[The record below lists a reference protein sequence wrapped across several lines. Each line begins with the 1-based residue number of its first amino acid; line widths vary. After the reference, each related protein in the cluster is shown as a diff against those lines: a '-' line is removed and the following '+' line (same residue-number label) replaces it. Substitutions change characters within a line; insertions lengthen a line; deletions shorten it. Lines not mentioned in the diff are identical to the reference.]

1 MIKVKTKLNVQVTAR
16 GRKTIRR
23 FADGEDEQQ
32 SPTKPAG
39 RIPRIARL
47 MALAI
52 RYQAMLQTGEVSDMI
67 ELARIAHVSQPRMTQ
82 IMGLNL
88 LAPDIQEAL
97 LNLPPQRGKCPIHEK
112 GLRPLTA
119 MLLWADQRRVWQTL
133 VQSDGDADIFRSG
146 SKTDSY

>member
-1 MIKVKTKLNVQVTAR
+1 MIKVKTKLNVQINAR

-23 FADGEDEQQ
+23 FTGDEDNVE
-32 SPTKPAG
+32 SPAKPAG

-52 RYQAMLQTGEVSDMI
+52 RYQSMLQNDEVADMI

-97 LNLPPQRGKCPIHEK
+97 LNLPPQPGKCQIHEK
-112 GLRPLTA
+112 RLRPLTA
-119 MLLWADQRRVWQTL
+119 MLRWEQQRSAWSEML
-133 VQSDGDADIFRSG
+133 VEIGEAEAVDE
-146 SKTDSY
+146 